1 MDKSIKKVLVIGSGP
16 IVIGQAAEFD
26 YAGNNIDIYV
36 EVEWS
41 SKATW
46 KKPLAVARDFVQ
58 NIESKDNEARAYIA
72 SDNELFEEALE
83 CLDEDCEI
91 SFSTPEEFAATLS
104 DRMKYIF
111 VNQDGS
117 YVIGYDDGYVFGGNE
132 IDADVNTKGKFVCAE
147 VR

>member
-1 MDKSIKKVLVIGSGP
+1 M
-16 IVIGQAAEFD
+16 
-26 YAGNNIDIYV
+26 
-36 EVEWS
+36 
-41 SKATW
+41 
-46 KKPLAVARDFVQ
+46 AVARDFVQ
-58 NIESKDNEARAYIA
+58 NIESKDSEARAYIA

-91 SFSTPEEFAATLS
+91 SFSTPEEFAAALS

-117 YVIGYDDGYVFGGNE
+117 YVIGYDDGYVFGGHE
-132 IDADVNTKGKFVCAE
+132 IDVDVNTKGQFVCAE